1 LTLMTNFIPIFPLSL
16 VIYPGE
22 TLPLHIFEPRYKQ
35 LVKECFDAK
44 KPFGIPAVVNNHLQ
58 EMGTLVEITEIVKVY
73 DNGEMDIRTQG
84 LQIFRVLEIIKTIPD
99 KLYSGAIV
107 NYPSNTLSA
116 PSNELMSKVLAGI
129 KELHRLLN
137 ITKDFKKPEDEL
149 KSYDVGHH
157 AGMSLDEEYELL
169 ALLQEIQR
177 QEYIKRHL
185 QKVLPMLME
194 MEHLKEKVK
203 LNGHFR
209 NLSPLDLDINL

>member
-1 LTLMTNFIPIFPLSL
+1 MTNFIPIFPLSL

-116 PSNELMSKVLAGI
+116 PNNELMSKVLAGI